1 MKFTSAWFIFL
12 DYKRIN
18 NADYLTKTSD
28 AFDAP
33 NYVVHLSS
41 KPVISVREQNIS
53 FDEFYHKE
61 PLFEF
66 LNCVGV

>member
-18 NADYLTKTSD
+18 NADYLTSY

-41 KPVISVREQNIS
+41 KLIISVREHNIS
-53 FDEFYHKE
+53 FDEFYQKE

-66 LNCVGV
+66 LNRVGV